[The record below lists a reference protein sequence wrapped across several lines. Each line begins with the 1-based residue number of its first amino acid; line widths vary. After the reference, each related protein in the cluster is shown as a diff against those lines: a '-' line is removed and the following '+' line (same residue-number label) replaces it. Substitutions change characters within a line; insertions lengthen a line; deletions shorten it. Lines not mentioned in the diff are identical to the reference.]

1 MSSDPGNKMWG
12 GRFAGELDPFF
23 AMFNQSLG
31 FDVRLAPHD
40 IAVNRTWASALGKA
54 RVLSPSDVQVIQES
68 LDCIREEWGRRGAAA
83 FADHAAAEDIHTLME
98 ALLSDRV
105 GDLARRL
112 HTGRSR
118 NDQVATDLKLYLR
131 DAGNGIREGITELMR
146 ALAQVA
152 TDHAATPIPGYTHLQ
167 RAQPI
172 TVGHHALAYVEM
184 FSRDRGRLENAL
196 QRMDTC
202 PLGSGALA
210 GTALDIDREALA
222 RDLDFRGGATRN
234 SLDAVS
240 DRDHACELLFALTLV
255 MVHLSRL
262 AEDCIFFSTSEVGI
276 LTFGDA
282 VATGS
287 SLMPQ
292 KRNPDAM
299 ELIRGKCGRVLGA
312 LHGLLVTLKALPLAY
327 NKDLQ
332 EDKEALFDAL
342 DTTWACLKVATTAV
356 RAARID
362 TRRCRDE
369 AQWGYLNATDL
380 ADLLVAKGV
389 PFRDAHERVG
399 RCVTRAAELGC
410 ELQDLPG
417 HVRAELLPELDDDLG
432 ELLAVEAVLAR
443 RNTLGGTA
451 PERVRAEATYWQQEL
466 TQ

>member
-1 MSSDPGNKMWG
+1 MSESDAKMWC
-12 GRFAGELDPFF
+12 GRFSHTPHPFF
-23 AMFNQSLG
+23 ELFNQSLS

-40 IAVNRTWASALGKA
+40 IAVNRAWAGALGKA
-54 RVLSPSDVQVIQES
+54 GVLATNDVQVIQES
-68 LDCIREEWGRRGAAA
+68 LDCVHGEWTKQGTQA
-83 FADHAAAEDIHTLME
+83 FADHATAEDIHTLME
-98 ALLSDRV
+98 GLLEDRV
-105 GDLARRL
+105 GDLAKKL

-131 DAGNGIREGITELMR
+131 DAGNRIHQETTTLMR
-146 ALAQVA
+146 ALVA
-152 TDHAATPIPGYTHLQ
+152 TADHHASTPIPGYTHLQ

-184 FSRDRGRLENAL
+184 FSRDRARLENTL

-210 GTALDIDREALA
+210 GTAFDVDREAIA
-222 RDLDFRGGATRN
+222 QALDFRGGATRN

-240 DRDHACELLFALTLV
+240 DRDHACEMLFALSLI

-262 AEDCIFFSTSEVGI
+262 AEDYIFFASSEAGY
-276 LTFGDA
+276 LRFTDQ

-312 LHGLLVTLKALPLAY
+312 LQGLLVTLKGLALAY

-332 EDKEALFDAL
+332 EDKEGLFDAL

-356 RAARID
+356 GSAHFD
-362 TRRCRDE
+362 QDRCRQE
-369 AQWGYLNATDL
+369 SSRGYLSATDL
-380 ADLLVAKGV
+380 ADLLVQQGV

-399 RCVTRAAELGC
+399 RCVSKAIELGC
-410 ELQDLPG
+410 ELVDLPPDL
-417 HVRAELLPELDDDLG
+417 RSKLLPELAGDLQG
-432 ELLAVEAVLAR
+432 LLSVDAVLAR
-443 RNTLGGTA
+443 RNAIGGTA
-451 PERVRAEATYWQQEL
+451 PARVRAEVETWQREL
-466 TQ
+466 GP